1 MALSQMESTIYPK
14 LIRNVSELVA
24 AKPWMS
30 LDCTDVFAIQDP
42 AEGSEEVLFIQV
54 SGDGEQEPFMLTAY
68 RGARGLEI
76 LWELNNSP
84 EADFVA
90 DLNFDV
96 PALFVTYVPE
106 EALDE
111 KDSEALADCED
122 LANDKLGYPVFRQ
135 CKPGFQPSHPSCADL
150 LLLSHVIRQTYEVVK
165 KISQGTLNLEVE
177 EGQEDDYY
185 LRKPVQSDGGLAWED
200 ARINMD
206 LDEKLPKKP
215 PKLKRAELATLKELP
230 LGTRQLRMDLI
241 VSEFTRDDSEEIPAT
256 FLFVVSDF
264 ESNDILAARI
274 EEPGQK
280 LVKFRDSLLTT
291 FSDVVVRL
299 GERPSTVHVE
309 LYSLCDIMG
318 DTLAKTEIELSH
330 HSLPPIRESE
340 MEAINRRL
348 EHRSEQEIVGAS
360 KIYF

>member
-1 MALSQMESTIYPK
+1 MTSWDTQCLGSASPASSPRILAARISCFSPMSSGKPT
-14 LIRNVSELVA
+14 RSSE
-24 AKPWMS
+24 
-30 LDCTDVFAIQDP
+30 
-42 AEGSEEVLFIQV
+42 
-54 SGDGEQEPFMLTAY
+54 
-68 RGARGLEI
+68 
-76 LWELNNSP
+76 
-84 EADFVA
+84 
-90 DLNFDV
+90 
-96 PALFVTYVPE
+96 
-106 EALDE
+106 
-111 KDSEALADCED
+111 
-122 LANDKLGYPVFRQ
+122 
-135 CKPGFQPSHPSCADL
+135 
-150 LLLSHVIRQTYEVVK
+150 
-165 KISQGTLNLEVE
+165 ISQGTLSLEVE

-200 ARINMD
+200 AESIWTWMKNSPRSRQI
-206 LDEKLPKKP
+206 EA
-215 PKLKRAELATLKELP
+215 RRTRHAQELL

-241 VSEFTRDDSEEIPAT
+241 VSDSRDDSEEIPAT

-318 DTLAKTEIELSH
+318 DTLAKTEIKLSH

-360 KIYF
+360 TDLAEKLFAGR